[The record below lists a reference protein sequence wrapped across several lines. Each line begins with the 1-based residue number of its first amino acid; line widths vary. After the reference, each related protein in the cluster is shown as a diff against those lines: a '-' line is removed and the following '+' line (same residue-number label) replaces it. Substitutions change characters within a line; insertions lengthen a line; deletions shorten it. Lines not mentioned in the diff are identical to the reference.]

1 MTDEQ
6 IKELTDILTV
16 HARKYPLMLP
26 TDAVKLIYQNE
37 FGGGHLISNRERA
50 LAYLIREY
58 EGLSQTDSPLTE
70 SIGNGIVRV
79 SLCALDRHGIAP
91 EELFDAFVSSAE
103 LIRGDIEGFKEKL
116 GLLSTL
122 TADGFLPFSS
132 DELSE
137 YLDEYAAAGYPAV
150 SHSDPYRN
158 TYRPAYRIVLER
170 LLPSIQKG

>member
-1 MTDEQ
+1 MADEQ
-6 IKELTDILTV
+6 IKELTDILTD

-37 FGGGHLISNRERA
+37 FGGGHMISDRERA
-50 LAYLIREY
+50 LTYLIREY

-79 SLCALDRHGIAP
+79 SLCALDRHGITP
-91 EELFDAFVSSAE
+91 KELFDAFVSSAE
-103 LIRGDIEGFKEKL
+103 LIRGNIEGFKEKL
-116 GLLSTL
+116 ELLSAL
-122 TADGFLPFSS
+122 TVDGALPFSS
-132 DELSE
+132 RELSG
-137 YLDEYAAAGYPAV
+137 YLDEYSAAGYPTV
-150 SHSDPYRN
+150 SHSELYRN